1 MAEAGEQQGKPNFE
15 HYRQAFSEMSTT
27 RRVGFLAAL
36 ALVLGGFVALMLWL
50 NKPDYQT
57 LYSGLP
63 QADSAQVVEQLK
75 DLKIPYKLEADGTT
89 IKVPQASL
97 YEARLA
103 MASSGLP
110 KGGGVGFEVFN
121 EVKIGTTD
129 FVQKINYQRAL
140 QGELARTIASFGEV
154 DTVRVHIVM
163 GQESLFVEE
172 EKKPSASVVL
182 GLRGGRNLSKRQ
194 VQGIV
199 HLVASAVPDLAPERV
214 TIVDNKG
221 NLLFKKEAD
230 TASFPGALT
239 ASQLEYQRSVEGAL
253 KAKVES
259 MLEQVVG
266 PGAAVVRVSTELDFT
281 RTTTTERLFNPDQVA
296 VRSESRS
303 SEANQAGG
311 QAAGGSPDNRFDL
324 AQRNATPNA
333 TGTGG
338 QKNESTRENETTNFE
353 ISSTTR
359 QTTTAIGGFKRIS
372 VAVVV
377 DGPYV
382 ETTGADGEITR
393 TFKPRSA
400 EEIRQLTELVRRAVG
415 YDENRGD
422 EISVANVPFA
432 LPRDLGTAAVAG
444 WMDYVEKY
452 SMTALNVVLVILF
465 FLFVVRPLIK
475 YLTTRAQAAAQQG
488 AVVTAGGGGGAPAG
502 SRVRQVVV
510 GPGEELPPGQ
520 EFEMEAPDMLEAM
533 SQPRKVTTR
542 DMILAL
548 AQQDPE
554 KTTAVLRAWIREL

>member
-1 MAEAGEQQGKPNFE
+1 MAEAEEQNGKPTID
-15 HYRQAFSEMSTT
+15 HYRQAFAEMSTA
-27 RRVGFLAAL
+27 RRLGFLAAF
-36 ALVLGGFVALMLWL
+36 ALVLGGFVALLLWI

-75 DLKIPYKLEADGTT
+75 ELKIPYKLEADGTT
-89 IKVPQASL
+89 IMVPQASL

-182 GLRGGRNLSKRQ
+182 GMRGNRALSKRQ

-221 NLLFKKEAD
+221 NLLYKKEAN
-230 TASFPGALT
+230 TADFPGALT
-239 ASQLEYQRSVEGAL
+239 ANQLEHQRNVENAL
-253 KAKVES
+253 KAKVQS

-296 VRSESRS
+296 VRSETRS
-303 SEANQAGG
+303 SEANQDGG
-311 QAAGGSPDNRFDL
+311 QRPSGSPDNRFDL
-324 AQRNATPNA
+324 AQRNATPSA
-333 TGTGG
+333 GGTGQG
-338 QKNESTRENETTNFE
+338 AESTRENETTNFE

-359 QTTTAIGGFKRIS
+359 QTTSGIGGLKRLS

-377 DGPYV
+377 DGPYT
-382 ETTGADGEITR
+382 ETTSAEGEVTR
-393 TFKPRSA
+393 SFKPRSA
-400 EEIRQLTELVRRAVG
+400 EELRQLTELVRRAVG
-415 YDENRGD
+415 YDEQRGD
-422 EISVANVPFA
+422 EVSVANVPFA
-432 LPRDLGTAAVAG
+432 MPRDLGTAAAMG

-452 SMTALNVVLVILF
+452 SMTGLNVLLGILF
-465 FLFVVRPLIK
+465 FLFVVRPLMK
-475 YLTTRAQAAAQQG
+475 YLTTRAQEVAE
-488 AVVTAGGGGGAPAG
+488 GGGAMVAAG
-502 SRVRQVVV
+502 GAPGGARVRQVVV

-520 EFEMEAPDMLEAM
+520 EMEMEQPDMLEAM
-533 SQPRKVTTR
+533 NQPRKVTTR